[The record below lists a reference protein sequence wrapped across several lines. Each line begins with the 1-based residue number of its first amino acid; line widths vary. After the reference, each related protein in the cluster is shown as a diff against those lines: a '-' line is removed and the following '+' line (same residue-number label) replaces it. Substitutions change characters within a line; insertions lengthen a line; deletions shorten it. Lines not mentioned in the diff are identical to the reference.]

1 MARALAAAGIAAS
14 CLTGAV
20 AQPHLPLRTNEGQP
34 LCAVCFF
41 THWWEPWRSQDGAIL
56 ADLSRLRAGGIN
68 TLLVDHE
75 WSQAIDGNWRLL
87 DRGHRLAR
95 ESGMGI
101 VPWLSLKSWSD
112 IAAGSSPS
120 DGDQPVRIS
129 HDLVVVLEGR
139 EWAYL

>member
-1 MARALAAAGIAAS
+1 MPLCLCALLALLGAAIPTHAD
-14 CLTGAV
+14 
-20 AQPHLPLRTNEGQP
+20 PLRLGDGRP
-34 LCAVCFF
+34 FACVYYFG
-41 THWWEPWRSQDGAIL
+41 HWWDPWKSDDRPIRKDF
-56 ADLSRLRAGGIN
+56 SRLKDMGISV
-68 TLLVDHE
+68 LCVDHE